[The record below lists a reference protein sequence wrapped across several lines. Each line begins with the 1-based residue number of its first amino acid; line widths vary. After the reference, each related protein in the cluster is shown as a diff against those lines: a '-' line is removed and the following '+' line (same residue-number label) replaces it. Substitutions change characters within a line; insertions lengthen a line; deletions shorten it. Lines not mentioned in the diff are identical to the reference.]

1 MSELRVNNFPDEI
14 LAVMDG
20 YGQATGKC
28 RTELAIEVLGAWAE
42 QKKHEATL
50 ICRVARIN
58 PLIKDSLRID
68 RERTE

>member
-28 RTELAIEVLGAWAE
+28 RTDITIEVLGRWAE

-50 ICRVARIN
+50 ICRVAGVNPHAKESVRIN
-58 PLIKDSLRID
+58 SSDSQ
-68 RERTE
+68 

>member
-28 RTELAIEVLGAWAE
+28 RTDITIEVLKVWAE

-50 ICRVARIN
+50 ICRVAGVN
-58 PLIKDSLRID
+58 PLVKESLRND
-68 RERTE
+68 SRSTQ